1 MHRVGPTFVLIQR
14 VVFMVRNKYAL
25 TVEEEAICVEVGYQR
40 QKPYFG
46 DPTKNINYSEGDLW
60 ETWQHVVCAGSELA
74 FARLV
79 GKNDFTPHYNKWKS
93 ELDIPGFGEI
103 RYSFPP
109 VRGMRYSTRDDDNLV
124 YVLMSDGLCHK
135 TRRVAPDWKGPEYTA
150 IGWKR
155 GSECKRDEW
164 KYNDRTWYVPVAN
177 LNPMESLVL
186 YG

>member
-74 FARLV
+74 FAR
-79 GKNDFTPHYNKWKS
+79 
-93 ELDIPGFGEI
+93 PG
-103 RYSFPP
+103 R
-109 VRGMRYSTRDDDNLV
+109 
-124 YVLMSDGLCHK
+124 
-135 TRRVAPDWKGPEYTA
+135 
-150 IGWKR
+150 
-155 GSECKRDEW
+155 
-164 KYNDRTWYVPVAN
+164 
-177 LNPMESLVL
+177 
-186 YG
+186 